1 MPKDAVGLCMA
12 CGLRRN
18 LIAQRLKL
26 HRFVIL
32 KPYYFN
38 ITVMLH
44 TNYCSCINFATIGQL
59 VLCVLPLSAFCRQQ
73 LDTVLSVS
81 YRRQL
86 DTEYQQI
93 LVATKF
99 GVYQMKNM

>member
-12 CGLRRN
+12 YGLRRN
-18 LIAQRLKL
+18 LIL
-26 HRFVIL
+26 HQFCNNR
-32 KPYYFN
+32 
-38 ITVMLH
+38 
-44 TNYCSCINFATIGQL
+44 S
-59 VLCVLPLSAFCRQQ
+59 SASASCRQQ

-81 YRRQL
+81 CRQQL
-86 DTEYQQI
+86 DTVYQQI